1 MGTDTLMIWQLVIT
15 IFDGLERLDGSEF
28 KKESFS
34 INANFDLVSCRS
46 GLGKLAENISNLT
59 KGNIHV
65 YNVRVQ
71 WGQSS
76 MGENC
81 KYVLNYYCAFNRDPN
96 NRTIIVPLANRE
108 KTIKGKRK

>member
-1 MGTDTLMIWQLVIT
+1 MIWQLVIT

-76 MGENC
+76 MG
-81 KYVLNYYCAFNRDPN
+81 K
-96 NRTIIVPLANRE
+96 IVNMV
-108 KTIKGKRK
+108 